1 MSRVPSEILKDPNVV
16 PLSCDEFATENGSY
30 TAIGEFKQDWFIYWN
45 FFRNN
50 GPAPRVDGRE
60 RAGVYVDIG
69 ASLPF
74 EYSNTVAFDRCF
86 GWRGVCVEPNP
97 HLAHFLRAYRSCEV
111 FEHCVDDEGT
121 KGKAFSDRD
130 GNVQF
135 TADCLTMEGV
145 LTRGNL
151 WDERIDFLSIDVE
164 HGELSVLQGLPLD
177 KVDIRIILVEVTR
190 GARWLEVD
198 TAVLPHGY
206 AKVAVLGRDVV
217 YVKLEDLQSGGIVNW
232 PLLSRADGAVATM
245 PHGWAEFHQRVI
257 DEELEAEMVRERD
270 AFYAGLRRAR

>member
-1 MSRVPSEILKDPNVV
+1 MSRVPTEILQDPNVL
-16 PLSCDEFATENGSY
+16 PLSCDEFATENGSH
-30 TAIGEFKQDWFIYWN
+30 TAIGEFKQDWFLYWN
-45 FFRNN
+45 FFRNH

-60 RAGVYVDIG
+60 RGGVYVDIG

-97 HLAHFLRAYRSCEV
+97 HLAHFLRAYRSCDV
-111 FEHCVDDEGT
+111 LEHCVDDQGT

-130 GNVQF
+130 GNVEF
-135 TADCLTMEGV
+135 TADCLNMEEV
-145 LTRGNL
+145 LLQSNL
-151 WDERIDFLSIDVE
+151 WEERIDFLSIDVE

-177 KVDIRIILVEVTR
+177 KVDIRIIVVEVSR

-217 YVKLEDLQSGGIVNW
+217 YVKLGDLQSGGLSNW
-232 PLLSRADGAVATM
+232 PLLARPNGAAVTM
-245 PHGWAEFHQRVI
+245 PHDWAEFHQRVV

>member
-1 MSRVPSEILKDPNVV
+1 MCESIAHAFLAALRLASTSEVDEQGDTASPNCNYLNGLWEKSALMRRGYCLRGVCMSRVPSEILKDPNVV

-111 FEHCVDDEGT
+111 FERWIV
-121 KGKAFSDRD
+121 S
-130 GNVQF
+130 
-135 TADCLTMEGV
+135 TM
-145 LTRGNL
+145 RG
-151 WDERIDFLSIDVE
+151 
-164 HGELSVLQGLPLD
+164 P
-177 KVDIRIILVEVTR
+177 
-190 GARWLEVD
+190 
-198 TAVLPHGY
+198 
-206 AKVAVLGRDVV
+206 
-217 YVKLEDLQSGGIVNW
+217 
-232 PLLSRADGAVATM
+232 
-245 PHGWAEFHQRVI
+245 
-257 DEELEAEMVRERD
+257 
-270 AFYAGLRRAR
+270 RARHFRIATATYSSQRIA